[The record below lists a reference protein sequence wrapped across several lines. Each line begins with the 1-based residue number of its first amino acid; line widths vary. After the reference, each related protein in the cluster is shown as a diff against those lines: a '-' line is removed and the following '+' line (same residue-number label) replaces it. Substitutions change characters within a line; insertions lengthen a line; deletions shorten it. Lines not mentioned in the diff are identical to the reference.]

1 MNANKL
7 RALGVRVTDKG
18 VMKVR
23 ASAVLAT
30 DEVKRQLAAVAALRE
45 AAEPI
50 TCGRGCSC
58 LTVCG
63 DYYDH
68 TGQPMPPRSNDD

>member
-1 MNANKL
+1 VNAHKL

-30 DEVKRQLAAVAALRE
+30 DEVKRQLAAVAAIR
-45 AAEPI
+45 ARFVHSPKP
-50 TCGRGCSC
+50 
-58 LTVCG
+58 LT
-63 DYYDH
+63 
-68 TGQPMPPRSNDD
+68 